1 LPRALAS
8 PAAERRQ
15 QAIDALLEL
24 AWVRTPSAIRTAD
37 VAERVG
43 VSQPALFRHFPSKEA
58 LWCAA
63 LEHITSRSWQR
74 MEVLSQDTALA
85 PQERAAALLRSHALL
100 VSQQPGVARLLLQ
113 ELQSP
118 EPSPGR
124 AVVEQFLGRV
134 CNRLAQ
140 LLHGAQ
146 PDDAELLAQALL
158 AQLQGL
164 VLQGL
169 LAGDLTALP
178 QRLDAVLPLLLP
190 DLKPRGAEVTL

>member
-1 LPRALAS
+1 M
-8 PAAERRQ
+8 
-15 QAIDALLEL
+15 
-24 AWVRTPSAIRTAD
+24 RTPSAIRTAD

>member
-1 LPRALAS
+1 MPRALAS

-24 AWVRTPSAIRTAD
+24 AWEQPPSAIRTAD
-37 VAERVG
+37 IAERVG
-43 VSQPALFRHFPSKEA
+43 VSQPALFRHFSSKEA

-63 LEHITSRSWQR
+63 LEHITSLSWQR

-118 EPSPGR
+118 EPSQGR

-134 CNRLAQ
+134 RSRLAQ
-140 LLHGAQ
+140 LLQGAQ
-146 PDDAELLAQALL
+146 PNDAELLAQALL
-158 AQLQGL
+158 AQMQGL

-190 DLKPRGAEVTL
+190 DLKHPGAEVTP